1 VKRVLGAVL
10 MAALLMGCGG
20 GGGKTANGPVTVTF
34 WEFFPT
40 ETVRP
45 LVEAFEAEHP
55 DIQVEL
61 QQLTWQSGQ
70 EKITAAAA
78 AGNPPDLCE
87 LGSTWF
93 AKFAGNGT
101 LADLTAY
108 ADSLRPDYRMWD
120 ACTYDGRI
128 YGLPWVI
135 GTRALFVNVDLMRR
149 AGLDPD
155 HLPETWDDLLVFAAK
170 VNALGDQIYGYGLNS
185 GERYV
190 QFKKFMPFAWGNG
203 GTVLSPDGRRC
214 AFNEPPVLEALR
226 FYLKLKPYSLLEKQ
240 EVLDQAFKDGRIG
253 AMISGS
259 WMLRTIPRDAP
270 DLNYAV
276 ALVPRPAPERGSHA
290 SFGGG
295 EVLVVFRRSPRQEAA
310 LELARYL
317 IGARQAMVVA
327 KDQMSVLPAAVSA
340 EKNPYFTEN
349 PKMAV
354 FMDQLRTAVFPP
366 NVESWLRIEDVVDAS
381 LEKAVFGKVEPDAAL
396 DEACRAIDAILA
408 EPAQ

>member
-1 VKRVLGAVL
+1 VRRVLGAILSAVL
-10 MAALLMGCGG
+10 VLGCGG
-20 GGGKTANGPVTVTF
+20 GGGKTTEGPVTVTF
-34 WEFFPT
+34 WEFFPAA
-40 ETVRP
+40 TVRP
-45 LVEAFEAEHP
+45 LVEAFEAGHP
-55 DIQVEL
+55 DIHVEL

-108 ADSLRPDYRMWD
+108 ADSLRPAYRMWD

-135 GTRALFVNVDLMRR
+135 GTRALFVNRGLMKR

-155 HLPETWDDLLVFAAK
+155 HLPDTWDDLLAFAEK
-170 VNALGDQIYGYGLNS
+170 VNGLGEGVYGYGLNS

-203 GTVLSPDGRRC
+203 GSVLSADDTRC
-214 AFNEPPVLEALR
+214 AFAEPPVLEALR

-259 WMLRTIPRDAP
+259 WLLRTIPRDAP
-270 DLNYAV
+270 GLDFTV
-276 ALVPRPAPERGSHA
+276 ALVPKPAADRGEHA

-295 EVLVVFRRSPRQEAA
+295 EVLVVFNRSPRQEAA

-340 EKNPYFTEN
+340 ESDPYFTEN
-349 PKMAV
+349 PGMAV

-366 NVESWLRIEDVVDAS
+366 NVESWLRIEDAVDAS
-381 LEKAVFGKVEPDAAL
+381 LEKAVYGKAAPEAAL

-408 EPAQ
+408 EPAR